1 MKELSKDE
9 LKVIHTIFLSK
20 ISTRISIA
28 DAMGISLLK
37 TSSLLS
43 GLEKQNYI
51 RKEGKLQLRTG
62 RPSYIYALVL
72 ERFYTIGISVDIDS
86 YRFIVLDS
94 GKNIVMD
101 RLFSMAAPSDPAE
114 YITNLESEIST
125 TVLAVRDEFR
135 EQGKEIVAVC
145 AALIGMV
152 DSAKGIWLLG
162 LQVGGVKNENIAEM
176 LKEHTSIPFFIAD
189 YSRSLAFLE
198 QRVGSGA
205 DLEDFILLYM
215 GKGVGAGLVIN
226 GELYTGYHGIAGEI
240 GHIPQ
245 GNNNYRCS
253 CGNIGCL
260 EAIVSSSGIIRVMMD
275 RLQEGVVSSLSKYIE
290 GEKNNLDL
298 EIIKQTAEDGDR
310 FAIATLY
317 ELGTFIGD
325 ACTTLIKLFN
335 PQKIIISGYSSILKE
350 FFRDAVEQKI
360 KHSVVLEMIVDYE
373 TVFTDYELHDE
384 AYGAG
389 LLAFHRY
396 LQDRMQTNNLNKSNR
411 I

>member
-1 MKELSKDE
+1 MKELSKDD
-9 LKVIHTIFLSK
+9 LKVIHTIFLSR

-28 DAMGISLLK
+28 DAIGISLLK

-43 GLEKQNYI
+43 GLENQKYI
-51 RKEGKLQLRTG
+51 RKEGKLQSKTG

-72 ERFYTIGISVDIDS
+72 ERFYTIGISVDVDS
-86 YRFIVLDS
+86 YRVIVLDS
-94 GKNIVMD
+94 GKHIVMD
-101 RLFSMAAPSDPAE
+101 RQFSMAAPSDPAE
-114 YITNLESEIST
+114 YIQNLESEIST

-145 AALIGMV
+145 AALVGIV

-162 LQVGGVKNENIAEM
+162 LQIGGVKNVNIAEM
-176 LKEHTSIPFFIAD
+176 LEKYTGIPFFIAD
-189 YSRSLAFLE
+189 SSRSLAFLE
-198 QRVGSGA
+198 RRIGSGME
-205 DLEDFILLYM
+205 LEDFILLYM

-226 GELYTGYHGIAGEI
+226 GEVYTGYHGIAGEI

-253 CGNIGCL
+253 CGSIGCL
-260 EAIVSSSGIIRVMMD
+260 EAIVSSSGIKRVMAD
-275 RLQEGVVSSLSKYIE
+275 RLQEGVVSSLGKYVE
-290 GEKNNLDL
+290 GKENNLDL
-298 EIIKQTAEDGDR
+298 EIIKQAAEEGDR

-350 FFRDAVEQKI
+350 FFKDAIEQKI
-360 KHSVVLEMIVDYE
+360 KHSVILEMLVDYE
-373 TVFTDYELHDE
+373 TVFADYELHDE

-389 LLAFHRY
+389 LLALHRY
-396 LQDRMQTNNLNKSNR
+396 LLDRMQTNKSKTSNR